1 MKTAVSL
8 PDPVFLKADELAK
21 QLRISRSQLY
31 TQAVSEFVARH
42 EPGTITE
49 AMNRVCDV
57 LDPVPDQFVDTAS
70 RRVLRRT
77 QW

>member
-8 PDPVFLKADELAK
+8 PDPVFLKADQLAK

-42 EPGTITE
+42 EPGQVTE
-49 AMNRVCDV
+49 AMNRVCDS
-57 LDPVPDQFVDTAS
+57 LEPVPDQFVDTAS
-70 RRVLRRT
+70 RRILRRT